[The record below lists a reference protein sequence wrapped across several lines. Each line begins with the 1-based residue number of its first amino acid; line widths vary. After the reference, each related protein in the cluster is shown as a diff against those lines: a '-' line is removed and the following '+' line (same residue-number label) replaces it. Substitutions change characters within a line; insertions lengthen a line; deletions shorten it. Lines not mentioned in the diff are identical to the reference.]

1 MTRIARALA
10 IPVTLVAALGFAG
23 CAPAPTPGPS
33 ASGSAAAECA
43 RMVTD
48 QGGLDDHSFNEA
60 SWAGLESA
68 ASQYGIDV
76 QALVSTAETDLSPNV
91 EQATASG
98 CGFVLT
104 VGWSLAPATSE
115 SATDNPDI
123 HFAIVDDASIDLP
136 NVKSIIYN
144 TAEASYLAGYL
155 AAGVTKTGKVAT
167 FGGGNEPAV
176 TLFMDGFADG
186 IAKYNEVHGTS
197 VLLLGWDKAAQDGAF
212 TGDYEDKNKGKVLT
226 QGFIDQGADI
236 ILPVA
241 GQVGEGAAAA
251 ALETPGTLII
261 WVDTDGFEVPG
272 IEQYRPIMLTSV
284 MKKMG
289 EAVLEIVGQHLDGTF
304 TNAPYVGSLAN
315 AGVDIAPYHELE
327 STVGAD
333 LAAEIDAL
341 RAQIIAGEIVVSSPS
356 TP

>member
-91 EQATASG
+91 EQAAASG

-123 HFAIVDDASIDLP
+123 HFAIFDDASIDLP

-176 TLFMDGFADG
+176 TLLMDGFADG
-186 IAKYNEVHGTS
+186 IAT
-197 VLLLGWDKAAQDGAF
+197 
-212 TGDYEDKNKGKVLT
+212 
-226 QGFIDQGADI
+226 
-236 ILPVA
+236 
-241 GQVGEGAAAA
+241 
-251 ALETPGTLII
+251 
-261 WVDTDGFEVPG
+261 
-272 IEQYRPIMLTSV
+272 
-284 MKKMG
+284 
-289 EAVLEIVGQHLDGTF
+289 
-304 TNAPYVGSLAN
+304 
-315 AGVDIAPYHELE
+315 
-327 STVGAD
+327 
-333 LAAEIDAL
+333 
-341 RAQIIAGEIVVSSPS
+341 
-356 TP
+356 